1 MVAVFDEWSEFNVA
15 VAGAGAA
22 LAGLLIV
29 ALSVNIKQIAESR
42 GLAARAGAAI
52 AALILGVVLCCAAL
66 IPGQVLWGYGIQV
79 LVLTALCFVL
89 AGMAARAVFSDPT
102 RGEYHRFDLPVVA
115 LFVAPLVLF
124 AVGGVLLVASVAA
137 GLVFV
142 AAGSI
147 AAVVG
152 AIAFSWIALVEVLR

>member
-1 MVAVFDEWSEFNVA
+1 MLAVFDEWSEFNVA

-42 GLAARAGAAI
+42 GLAARAGAAV

-66 IPGQVLWGYGIQV
+66 IPGQVLWGFGVQV
-79 LVLTALCFVL
+79 LVLTALCLVI
-89 AGMAARAVFSDPT
+89 AVIAARAVVADPT
-102 RGEYHRFDLPVVA
+102 RGDYHRFDPPVIA
-115 LFVAPLVLF
+115 LFVAPPALF
-124 AVGGVLLVASVAA
+124 AVGGVLLVASAPA
-137 GLVFV
+137 GLVWV

-147 AAVVG
+147 VAVVG

>member
-1 MVAVFDEWSEFNVA
+1 MVGAFEEWSEFNVA

-42 GLAARAGAAI
+42 GLAARAGAAV

-66 IPGQVLWGYGIQV
+66 IPGQVLWGYGVQV
-79 LVLTALCFVL
+79 LVLTALCFVI
-89 AGMAARAVFSDPT
+89 AGYAARAVLADPT
-102 RGEYHRFDLPVVA
+102 RGEYHRFDIPVIA
-115 LFVAPLVLF
+115 LFVVPLVLF
-124 AVGGVLLVASVAA
+124 AVGGVLLAASVSG
-137 GLVFV
+137 GLVWV

-147 AAVVG
+147 VAVVG